1 MEEVIL
7 KMILKVL
14 DNAVINGIIS
24 ENFLVLK
31 N

>member
-14 DNAVINGIIS
+14 DNAVLNGTIS